1 MKNITVYTAGYEN
14 RDIAEFIGRL
24 KKHGI
29 SMLVDVREIPAS
41 RKSGFSKNALSE
53 HLQSAKIK
61 YLHVKEL
68 GSPKTLR
75 EKLKEDKNY
84 DLFFAE
90 YGKYLKTKL
99 DVVKKLYRDI
109 ISHELSC
116 LLCFEREPSQCH
128 RKVVAEKIKESDG
141 NGLIINHI

>member
-1 MKNITVYTAGYEN
+1 M
-14 RDIAEFIGRL
+14 
-24 KKHGI
+24 
-29 SMLVDVREIPAS
+29 REVPAS
-41 RKSGFSKNALSE
+41 RKTGFSKNSLSE
-53 HLQSAKIK
+53 HLESAKIK

-75 EKLKEDKNY
+75 DKLKEDKDY

-99 DVVKKLYRDI
+99 NLVKSLYRDV

-116 LLCFEREPSQCH
+116 IMCFEREPSQCH
-128 RKVVAEKIKESDG
+128 RKVVAEKIKEIDG
-141 NGLIINHI
+141 NGLIITHI

>member
-1 MKNITVYTAGYEN
+1 MKRITVYTAGYES
-14 RDIAEFIGRL
+14 RDIKDFIGRL

-29 SMLVDVREIPAS
+29 SMVIDVREIPAS
-41 RKSGFSKNALSE
+41 RKSGFSKSALSE

-84 DLFFAE
+84 DHFFAE
-90 YGKYLKTKL
+90 YGKYLKTKI
-99 DVVKKLYRDI
+99 DIVSNLYRDI
-109 ISHELSC
+109 VSHELSC
-116 LLCFEREPSQCH
+116 IMCFERDPLQCH
-128 RKVVAEKIKESDG
+128 RKAVAEKIKEIDG
-141 NGLIINHI
+141 NGLVISHI